1 MAYLKNNKFL
11 EIREAAKNNNEKAAQ
26 IIQGL
31 RKNFPQEEIDRM
43 VDEYYAI
50 PTQNDI
56 ELVEPEIEQVEE
68 ATPAPQPVVE
78 EETIAPVEE
87 IPAIPDLTEALDG
100 ELDGII
106 SETEVEDISFKDFL
120 GNKRSDSLKARKNAD
135 YFKAFD
141 QGGREKYLTDKTE
154 SYRNKFGNRL
164 ADIDRHYNDT
174 NKKYTFLKN
183 GSVKCDLLNSEVCY
197 FDNCFV
203 LFSDSVT
210 YENESGTKFE
220 LQTQKGGKGF
230 YFTEG
235 SYAEISYLVDD
246 KEGMRFFDSEGNQ
259 LMINR
264 GKSYIGI
271 IKSSMYETIKNSLL

>member
-50 PTQNDI
+50 PAQNDI
-56 ELVEPEIEQVEE
+56 DLVEPEIAPVEE
-68 ATPAPQPVVE
+68 ATPAPQPVAE

-87 IPAIPDLTEALDG
+87 TLAIPDLTETLDG

-154 SYRNKFGNRL
+154 SYRNKFANRL
-164 ADIDRHYNDT
+164 GDIDRHYNDT
-174 NKKYTFLKN
+174 NKALSLYSTNVNKMLDDDIELDTNVVAQAYDDFTGNEVAMHSFGRHWDENDNNNVTTALAELVAKYGKKN
-183 GSVKCDLLNSEVCY
+183 VQAALNVLMG
-197 FDNCFV
+197 DN
-203 LFSDSVT
+203 
-210 YENESGTKFE
+210 
-220 LQTQKGGKGF
+220 
-230 YFTEG
+230 EG
-235 SYAEISYLVDD
+235 YKAYRSNQI
-246 KEGMRFFDSEGNQ
+246 DSEIGRYQ
-259 LMINR
+259 
-264 GKSYIGI
+264 KSL
-271 IKSSMYETIKNSLL
+271 ENLLK

>member
-87 IPAIPDLTEALDG
+87 IPAIPDLTETLDG

-141 QGGREKYLTDKTE
+141 QGGREKYLADKTE
-154 SYRNKFGNRL
+154 NYRGKFANRL
-164 ADIDRHYNDT
+164 GDIDRHYNDT
-174 NKKYTFLKN
+174 NKALSLYSTNVNEMLDDDIELDTNVAAQAYDDFTDNETAMHSFGRHWDENDNNNVTTALAELVAKYGKKN
-183 GSVKCDLLNSEVCY
+183 VQAALNVLMG
-197 FDNCFV
+197 DN
-203 LFSDSVT
+203 
-210 YENESGTKFE
+210 
-220 LQTQKGGKGF
+220 
-230 YFTEG
+230 EG
-235 SYAEISYLVDD
+235 YKSYRSNQI
-246 KEGMRFFDSEGNQ
+246 DSEIGRYQ
-259 LMINR
+259 
-264 GKSYIGI
+264 KSL
-271 IKSSMYETIKNSLL
+271 ENLLK

>member
-31 RKNFPQEEIDRM
+31 RKNLPQEEIDRM

-56 ELVEPEIEQVEE
+56 DLVEPEVAPVEE
-68 ATPAPQPVVE
+68 AIPEVEPIVE

-87 IPAIPDLTEALDG
+87 IPAIPDLTETLDG

-154 SYRNKFGNRL
+154 SYRGKFANRL
-164 ADIDRHYNDT
+164 GDIDRHYNDT
-174 NKKYTFLKN
+174 NKALSLYSTNVNEMLDDDIELDTNVAAQAYDDFTDNETAMHSFGRHWDENDNNNVTAALAELVAKYGKKN
-183 GSVKCDLLNSEVCY
+183 VQAALNVLMG
-197 FDNCFV
+197 DN
-203 LFSDSVT
+203 
-210 YENESGTKFE
+210 
-220 LQTQKGGKGF
+220 
-230 YFTEG
+230 EG
-235 SYAEISYLVDD
+235 YKAYRSNQI
-246 KEGMRFFDSEGNQ
+246 DSEIGRYQ
-259 LMINR
+259 
-264 GKSYIGI
+264 KSL
-271 IKSSMYETIKNSLL
+271 ENLLK

>member
-56 ELVEPEIEQVEE
+56 ELVEPEIAPAEE
-68 ATPAPQPVVE
+68 ATPAPTPVVE

-87 IPAIPDLTEALDG
+87 IPAIPDLTETLDG
-100 ELDGII
+100 ELEGII

-154 SYRNKFGNRL
+154 SYRGKFANRL
-164 ADIDRHYNDT
+164 GDIDRHYNDT
-174 NKKYTFLKN
+174 NKALSLYSTNVNEMLDDDIELDTNVAAQAYDDFTDNETAMHSFGRHWDENDNNNVTTALAELVAKYGKKN
-183 GSVKCDLLNSEVCY
+183 VQAALNVLMG
-197 FDNCFV
+197 DN
-203 LFSDSVT
+203 
-210 YENESGTKFE
+210 
-220 LQTQKGGKGF
+220 
-230 YFTEG
+230 EG
-235 SYAEISYLVDD
+235 YKSYRSNQI
-246 KEGMRFFDSEGNQ
+246 DSEIGRYQ
-259 LMINR
+259 
-264 GKSYIGI
+264 KSL
-271 IKSSMYETIKNSLL
+271 ENLLK